1 MASTCLEADKEL
13 LNHWNAKVVSPV
25 FTVKHESKIIT
36 FGTVLTYEKILSKVR
51 ILEQSNVSSN
61 YFSILGVCEYI
72 TTYYIN

>member
-13 LNHWNAKVVSPV
+13 LNHWNAKVVSPRIYS
-25 FTVKHESKIIT
+25 EAKIIT
-36 FGTVLTYEKILSKVR
+36 FATVMTYEKILSKVR
-51 ILEQSNVSSN
+51 ILEQSYVSSN